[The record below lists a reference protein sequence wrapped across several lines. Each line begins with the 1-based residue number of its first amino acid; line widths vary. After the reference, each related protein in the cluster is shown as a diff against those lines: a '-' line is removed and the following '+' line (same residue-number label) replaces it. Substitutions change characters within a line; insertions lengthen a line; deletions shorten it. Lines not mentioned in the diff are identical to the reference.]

1 MANKK
6 KNQKSNRGKSKR
18 NDASLSNEPWISM
31 RSALIIMGV
40 VSAGLAI
47 FVGWNAIQTQGVLMG
62 IVWGLIF
69 GAANWL
75 VFLIAFLFFRWS
87 RGGGDT

>member
-1 MANKK
+1 MSKK
-6 KNQKSNRGKSKR
+6 KNQKGTKGKSQRK
-18 NDASLSNEPWISM
+18 NASASNEAWISM
-31 RSALIIMGV
+31 RTALIVMGV

-47 FVGWNAIQTQGVLMG
+47 FVAWNGIQTQGVVMG
-62 IVWGLIF
+62 IVWGVIF

-75 VFLIAFLFFRWS
+75 VFFIAFLFFRWS

>member
-1 MANKK
+1 MSKK
-6 KNQKSNRGKSKR
+6 KNQKSAKGKSQRK
-18 NDASLSNEPWISM
+18 NAPSANEPWISM
-31 RSALIIMGV
+31 RAGLIVMGV

-47 FVGWNAIQTQGVLMG
+47 LVAWNGIQTQGLLMG

-75 VFLIAFLFFRWS
+75 VFFIAFMFFRWS
-87 RGGGDT
+87 RGGRDS